1 MIVVVGIT
9 VALVILGIV
18 GWMLITRRLR
28 EKYAVMWILIALA
41 LLALGIFPALLLWAT
56 ELFGVQVPANML
68 FAVAIVLLL
77 GVALHLSW
85 ELSQAEDEI
94 RRTAEEAAISGAEIE
109 QLRHRLSALEQ
120 ALRPDAGTDPGVR

>member
-1 MIVVVGIT
+1 MIIVVGISI
-9 VALVILGIV
+9 AIVILALV
-18 GWMLITRRLR
+18 GWMLITRRVR
-28 EKYAVMWILIALA
+28 EKYAVMWLLIALA
-41 LLALGIFPALLLWAT
+41 LLVLGVFPGLLLWAT

-94 RRTAEEAAISGAEIE
+94 RRTAEEAAISRTELEGLELRLRSLEEQIRPGASDTEI
-109 QLRHRLSALEQ
+109 R
-120 ALRPDAGTDPGVR
+120 

>member
-1 MIVVVGIT
+1 MIIFVGIT
-9 VALVILGIV
+9 VALVVLGIV
-18 GWMLITRRLR
+18 GWMLLTRRMR

-41 LLALGIFPALLLWAT
+41 LLVLGIFPGLLLWAT

-94 RRTAEEAAISGAEIE
+94 RRTAEEAAISRAEIE
-109 QLRHRLSALEQ
+109 ALQSRLNALENS
-120 ALRPDAGTDPGVR
+120 LRPDAGESGTR